1 MIKVL
6 WIIPKWTL
14 PAIDGARVATER
26 LLTNVAGPGVTVD
39 VMCFPNSDEIIDPRV
54 MHKQW
59 KIRKIFVKKRSVA
72 SFGPSKLLYFFF
84 KLISK
89 PFTPLTF
96 SSFDTSSN
104 KEFVDRKL
112 DIEKYDFILLD
123 GLHLAA
129 CLSRNREGFQT
140 GDAKVIYRAHN
151 IEGDLWRRSAEEEK
165 NIIKKLIFKYQF
177 YLVEKFEKFVLQH
190 SFGVAPIS
198 EEDQATINGMV
209 NVENSH
215 LTPLGL
221 DFDQVLETNES
232 SKLHILFLGRLD
244 WAPNR
249 EGLKWILE
257 DVWPTVIKNRDDIVL
272 NIVGSGKKEWLLK
285 YQNLKGVVIHG
296 FIADLKDAYRGCHYT
311 VAPITFGSGTR
322 IKVLESYAFGRK
334 IISTKM
340 GVQGAG
346 LDEEDYIHCETTE
359 EWIET
364 LSQLKVDEPFKLTA
378 LDTNHKLSKSFG
390 DKKVGADFQ
399 LWLESLL

>member
-140 GDAKVIYRAHN
+140 GDAKVIYRP
-151 IEGDLWRRSAEEEK
+151 IILKVTCGEGQLRKKKILLK
-165 NIIKKLIFKYQF
+165 N
-177 YLVEKFEKFVLQH
+177 
-190 SFGVAPIS
+190 
-198 EEDQATINGMV
+198 
-209 NVENSH
+209 
-215 LTPLGL
+215 
-221 DFDQVLETNES
+221 
-232 SKLHILFLGRLD
+232 LFLSTSFIL
-244 WAPNR
+244 WKN
-249 EGLKWILE
+249 LKNLFYN
-257 DVWPTVIKNRDDIVL
+257 THL
-272 NIVGSGKKEWLLK
+272 EWLP
-285 YQNLKGVVIHG
+285 
-296 FIADLKDAYRGCHYT
+296 FPR
-311 VAPITFGSGTR
+311 R
-322 IKVLESYAFGRK
+322 IKQQL
-334 IISTKM
+334 M
-340 GVQGAG
+340 
-346 LDEEDYIHCETTE
+346 
-359 EWIET
+359 EW
-364 LSQLKVDEPFKLTA
+364 SM
-378 LDTNHKLSKSFG
+378 
-390 DKKVGADFQ
+390 
-399 LWLESLL
+399 